1 VNPPIRKVIEMKKWI
16 GKLTSPLF
24 VPLRRFVAWGDDKFG
39 TCDHK
44 LIVVARDEEE

>member
-1 VNPPIRKVIEMKKWI
+1 MRRFI
-16 GKLTSPLF
+16 GKITSPLF

-44 LIVVARDEEE
+44 MVVVPREDKESES